1 MADADLVVSCTG
13 ATGTVIGVEQV
24 LRATADRTTPYVM
37 IDLALPRD
45 VEDDVADL
53 PGVMVLGLAALQE
66 MLADEKGA
74 ADIDAVRD
82 IVAGEVAAFLTARH
96 AAKVTPTVVALRS
109 MATGVVESEVER
121 LEGRLR
127 DVDPEVVAEL
137 RQTVRRVADK
147 LLHQPTVRIKE
158 MAGRPDALTYANA
171 LADLFALDPAT
182 IEAVRIGRH
191 ADLERRWAGM
201 TLRVGTRASALATTQ
216 SAQVA
221 ERLSELTGIETALV
235 TVSTE
240 GDRNSRPLTEFG
252 GQGVFVSALR
262 DALLAGEVD
271 VAVHSLKDLPT
282 AAAEG
287 IALAAV
293 PTRVDPRDAVV
304 ARDGLT
310 LGELPTGSRVGTG
323 SPRRAA
329 QLNALGLGI
338 EVVGLRGNVDTRL
351 GKVRTGEL
359 DAVVLA
365 AAGLRR
371 LGRIEEATELLDPLQ
386 VLPAPGQ
393 GALACE
399 CRADDSDVVGLLAR
413 LDDDATRA
421 AVTAERSLLA
431 SLEAGCSA
439 PVGAWAEVVDD
450 DGTPQLWLRAFVG
463 DPSGA
468 PSIRLSATGSVQDP
482 VGIGERLA
490 AEMLA
495 EGADSLMR
503 AVVP

>member
-1 MADADLVVSCTG
+1 
-13 ATGTVIGVEQV
+13 
-24 LRATADRTTPYVM
+24 
-37 IDLALPRD
+37 
-45 VEDDVADL
+45 
-53 PGVMVLGLAALQE
+53 
-66 MLADEKGA
+66 
-74 ADIDAVRD
+74 
-82 IVAGEVAAFLTARH
+82 
-96 AAKVTPTVVALRS
+96 
-109 MATGVVESEVER
+109 
-121 LEGRLR
+121 
-127 DVDPEVVAEL
+127 
-137 RQTVRRVADK
+137 
-147 LLHQPTVRIKE
+147 
-158 MAGRPDALTYANA
+158 
-171 LADLFALDPAT
+171 
-182 IEAVRIGRH
+182 
-191 ADLERRWAGM
+191 M

-221 ERLSELTGIETALV
+221 ERIGELTGVETELV
-235 TVSTE
+235 TVSTH
-240 GDRNSRPLTEFG
+240 GDRSSRPLTEIG
-252 GQGVFVSALR
+252 GTGVFVSALR

-282 AAAEG
+282 SPAEG
-287 IALAAV
+287 ILLAAT
-293 PTRVDPRDAVV
+293 PPRVDPRDAVI
-304 ARDGLT
+304 ARDGMT
-310 LGELPTGSRVGTG
+310 LGELPPGARVGTG

-329 QLNALGLGI
+329 QINALGLGI
-338 EVVGLRGNVDTRL
+338 EVVGLRGNVDTRI

-386 VLPAPGQ
+386 VLPAGQ

-399 CRADDSDVVGLLAR
+399 CRADDHEVAGVLAR
-413 LDDDATRA
+413 LDDGATRA

-450 DGTPQLWLRAFVG
+450 DGTARLWLRAFVG

-468 PSIRLSATGSVQDP
+468 PSIRLSSTGSVQDP

-503 AVVP
+503 AVTP